1 VSIYYGVCVVRV
13 ILAYVVGEIP
23 HVDSPEAVYQW
34 RTEDLGVKS
43 LATRLAGGE
52 IQIQYM
58 EIEYRVVKARAS
70 LFGIQNIMNTIEKPA
85 QRNTC
90 REV

>member
-1 VSIYYGVCVVRV
+1 MLIK
-13 ILAYVVGEIP
+13 
-23 HVDSPEAVYQW
+23 PEAVYQW
-34 RTEDLGVKS
+34 RTEELGVKS

-52 IQIQYM
+52 VPIQYM
-58 EIEYRVVKARAS
+58 KLSIVIKARAS